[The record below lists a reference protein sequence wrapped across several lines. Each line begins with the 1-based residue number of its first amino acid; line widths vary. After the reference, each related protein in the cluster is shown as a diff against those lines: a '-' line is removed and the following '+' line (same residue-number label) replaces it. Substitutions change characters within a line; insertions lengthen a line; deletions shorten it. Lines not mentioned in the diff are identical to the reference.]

1 MIWICTLTYL
11 KLYRIQ
17 NYMNEIEQEIEK
29 VTMLGT
35 SIFNLGSKN
44 AFS

>member
-11 KLYRIQ
+11 KLYRIK

-29 VTMLGT
+29 VTML
-35 SIFNLGSKN
+35 F
-44 AFS
+44 